1 MRDIGM
7 NDRAV
12 LAAAR
17 QRRAED
23 LRALLRALA
32 VLLSAAALT
41 APALC
46 VRLRRRRIATRI

>member
-1 MRDIGM
+1 
-7 NDRAV
+7 
-12 LAAAR
+12 
-17 QRRAED
+17 
-23 LRALLRALA
+23 